1 MKPQQ
6 CGKKRSRA
14 MLSSTNPSTVVVSPK
29 KIVKIKSS
37 YDRGDM
43 SSSCSSE
50 EGDRATAP
58 LNQPISPQA
67 YLETVTK
74 RAITPSLSADPDF
87 FLKYSEEQLNAY
99 DHEVT
104 AAVRNGDLGRLRELH
119 SNGHILQCSNRFGE
133 SLIHIACRRGQL
145 DIVKFLVNEAGVTP
159 NVRDDYGRTPLHD
172 ACWTAA
178 PNTDLFDFIVKKSPD
193 LLFFS
198 DQRGHSPLQYVR
210 REHWPLWVS
219 YLKKQQLE
227 DF

>member
-1 MKPQQ
+1 M
-6 CGKKRSRA
+6 
-14 MLSSTNPSTVVVSPK
+14 
-29 KIVKIKSS
+29 
-37 YDRGDM
+37 
-43 SSSCSSE
+43 
-50 EGDRATAP
+50 
-58 LNQPISPQA
+58 
-67 YLETVTK
+67 
-74 RAITPSLSADPDF
+74 SADPDF

-99 DHEVT
+99 DHDVT
-104 AAVRNGDLGRLRELH
+104 AAVRNGDLERLRELY

-133 SLIHIACRRGQL
+133 SLIHIACRRGLL

-178 PNTDLFDFIVKKSPD
+178 PNTALFEFILKESPD
-193 LLFFS
+193 LLFLS

-210 REHWPLWVS
+210 REHWQLWVS